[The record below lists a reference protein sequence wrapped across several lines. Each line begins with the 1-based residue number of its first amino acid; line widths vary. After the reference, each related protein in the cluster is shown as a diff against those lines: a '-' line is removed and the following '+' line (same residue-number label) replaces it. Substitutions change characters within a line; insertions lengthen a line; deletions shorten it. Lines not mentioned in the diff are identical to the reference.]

1 MTAENPEK
9 KSFLQKLG
17 QFFLTTVLGGL
28 FVILPISI
36 FIILVRF
43 AVNFLMNIISP
54 LSNLL
59 RVSEATP
66 KWTADLMAI
75 TIITLVFFI
84 IGLIVQMP
92 KGKAY
97 FKYIEKK
104 YLNMIPTYS
113 TIKETVNQFTGKK
126 RPFSQVVM
134 ADVFG
139 NDTRM
144 VGFITDELPNDM
156 YSIFVP
162 TGPNPTNGFVFHVKR
177 HQLDFI
183 EARSE
188 DAMRSI
194 IAVGTGTNTMLSNAD
209 LDRIKRARD
218 KDKVQKV
225 SEKQTSDVYQGPAP
239 GPQVTT

>member
-1 MTAENPEK
+1 MTNDNSNHS
-9 KSFLQKLG
+9 SFLRKLG
-17 QFFLTTVLGGL
+17 KFFLTTVLGGL

-36 FIILVRF
+36 FIIIVRF

-66 KWTADLMAI
+66 KWTADVMAMA
-75 TIITLVFFI
+75 IITLVFFI

-92 KGKAY
+92 RGKAY
-97 FKYIEKK
+97 MKYIERK
-104 YLNMIPTYS
+104 YLELIPMYS
-113 TIKETVNQFTGKK
+113 TIRETVNQFRGKRK
-126 RPFSQVVM
+126 PFSQVVM
-134 ADVFG
+134 ANVFG

-177 HQLDFI
+177 HQLEFI

-194 IAVGTGTNTMLSNAD
+194 IAVGTGTKTMLTNAD
-209 LDRIKRARD
+209 LDRLRKKEKVEQEKPEIKND
-218 KDKVQKV
+218 LYNP
-225 SEKQTSDVYQGPAP
+225 SL
-239 GPQVTT
+239 

>member
-1 MTAENPEK
+1 MQQGEAPIS
-9 KSFLQKLG
+9 SFLEKLG
-17 QFFLTTVLGGL
+17 KFFLTTILGGL

-36 FIILVRF
+36 FFIIVRF
-43 AVNFLMNIISP
+43 ALDFLMNIISP

-59 RVSEATP
+59 RFSEATP
-66 KWTADLMAI
+66 KWTADLMAVM
-75 TIITLVFFI
+75 IIMLFFFI

-92 KGKAY
+92 RGKAY
-97 FKYIEKK
+97 FKYMERK
-104 YLNMIPTYS
+104 YLEMIPMYS
-113 TIKETVNQFTGKK
+113 TIRETVHQFTGKTK
-126 RPFSQVVM
+126 PFSQVVM

-144 VGFITDELPNDM
+144 VGFITDELENDM

-177 HQLDFI
+177 HQLEFI

-194 IAVGTGTNTMLSNAD
+194 IAVGTGTRTMLNNANQ
-209 LDRIKRARD
+209 DRKTRA
-218 KDKVQKV
+218 QK
-225 SEKQTSDVYQGPAP
+225 QAP
-239 GPQVTT
+239 LNDPDHLMTTTATAPDPQV

>member
-1 MTAENPEK
+1 MANGAPNK

-17 QFFLTTVLGGL
+17 KFFLTTVLGGL

-36 FIILVRF
+36 FIIIIRF
-43 AVNFLMNIISP
+43 ALNFLMNIISP

-59 RVSEATP
+59 RIGEATP
-66 KWTADLMAI
+66 KWTADLMAMI
-75 TIITLVFFI
+75 IITLVFFI

-92 KGKAY
+92 RGKAY
-97 FKYIEKK
+97 FKYIERK
-104 YLNMIPTYS
+104 YLEMIPMYS
-113 TIKETVNQFTGKK
+113 TIRETVNQFTGKSTT
-126 RPFSQVVM
+126 PFSQVVM

-162 TGPNPTNGFVFHVKR
+162 TGPNPTNGFVFHVKG
-177 HQLDFI
+177 HQLEFI
-183 EARSE
+183 DARSE

-194 IAVGTGTNTMLSNAD
+194 IAVGTGTKTMLSNAD
-209 LDRIKRARD
+209 LDRLK
-218 KDKVQKV
+218 KKEKV
-225 SEKQTSDVYQGPAP
+225 SKEQEQIQNDMYHGPAA
-239 GPQVTT
+239 GTQVPT

>member
-1 MTAENPEK
+1 MEKNQPEK
-9 KSFLQKLG
+9 SSLAQKLG
-17 QFFLTTVLGGL
+17 RFFLTTVLGGL

-36 FIILVRF
+36 FFIIVRF
-43 AVNFLMNIISP
+43 AVNLLMNVISP

-59 RVSEATP
+59 RFSEATP
-66 KWTADLMAI
+66 KWAADLMAVA
-75 TIITLVFFI
+75 IITLVFFI

-92 KGKAY
+92 RGKAY
-97 FKYIEKK
+97 MILMERK
-104 YLNMIPTYS
+104 YLEKIPLYP
-113 TIKETVNQFTGKK
+113 TIRETVHQFTGKSK
-126 RPFSQVVM
+126 PFSQVVM

-144 VGFITDELPNDM
+144 VGFITDELENDM

-177 HQLDFI
+177 HQLEFI

-194 IAVGTGTNTMLSNAD
+194 VAVGTGTKTMLDNA
-209 LDRIKRARD
+209 RTD
-218 KDKVQKV
+218 KDRRKKELDALMQKGQ
-225 SEKQTSDVYQGPAP
+225 SFDTISPD
-239 GPQVTT
+239 PQL

>member
-1 MTAENPEK
+1 MEQGDPQK
-9 KSFLQKLG
+9 RSFLQKLG
-17 QFFLTTVLGGL
+17 KFFLTTVLGGL

-36 FIILVRF
+36 FIILMRF
-43 AVNFLMNIISP
+43 ALNFLMNIISP

-66 KWTADLMAI
+66 KWTADLMAVM
-75 TIITLVFFI
+75 IITLVFFI

-92 KGKAY
+92 RGKAKLKY
-97 FKYIEKK
+97 FERK
-104 YLNMIPTYS
+104 YLEMIPMYS
-113 TIKETVNQFTGKK
+113 TIRETVNQFTGKK

-194 IAVGTGTNTMLSNAD
+194 IAVGTGTKTMLSNAD
-209 LDRIKRARD
+209 LDRIKKKRMEEEMQERRD
-218 KDKVQKV
+218 H
-225 SEKQTSDVYQGPAP
+225 DVYGGPAP
-239 GPQVTT
+239 DPQMT